1 MRLRQSSPAEQAYS
15 GILPFGDRL
24 PSTWAAFLKV
34 VRKHYPDARIHLIP
48 QWLALLSTALL
59 TPFRWIRPNPGLE
72 TPGAVRTYNF
82 NLAVDP
88 DLLWKDLGLAP
99 TYPTIYEGIPAVAA
113 ENTNLGVLITR

>member
-1 MRLRQSSPAEQAYS
+1 M
-15 GILPFGDRL
+15 
-24 PSTWAAFLKV
+24 
-34 VRKHYPDARIHLIP
+34 P
-48 QWLALLSTALL
+48 QWLALLATFLL
-59 TPFRWIRPNPGLE
+59 SPFRRARPNPGLE

-113 ENTNLGVLITR
+113 ASRNLGIL